1 MFNKYLI
8 RLIRQMLG
16 YRKNS
21 LIIIISIIATSAVS
35 MLGPLFIGLSVDYI
49 LDLRFRLVVLF
60 SIIYILVYFINYI
73 ASKKRTFYSMITAQ
87 QVIKSL
93 RQSMFK
99 NLQYVPLSYYGQK
112 QSGQIISRITNDAET
127 LSEFLTFQLPQVA
140 AGVIGIIASI
150 IIMVYL
156 DPVLTAY
163 AIIVIPFLLAV
174 IAIMSGKIRYNYH
187 EVRRKIAA
195 LTGGVSES
203 INGINAV
210 KSNGAEDVFERQ
222 FESLNRNNFNANVN
236 AVKLTSIFSSM
247 MEIIEAAGIIL
258 VLYMGGMQILS
269 GTISIGLV
277 VSFVIYVQGF
287 FTPIVQ
293 LSQFYNS
300 YQSSSIA
307 VERIY
312 RIIDEPAEENHYD
325 VDDISLKESI
335 KLINVDFSYNKT
347 RVLKNISM
355 EIKKGEKIALVG
367 RTGAGKTT
375 ITNLILKF
383 YHPDSGSILMDNID
397 ISRINTYNYRK
408 HFGVILQ
415 DPFLFDG
422 TILDNIKFSNEN
434 ITEEEIK
441 NKINDLGLSE
451 VFSGLNLHDDI
462 GMHGNRL
469 SEGQRQA
476 VSILRAVIKNPDII
490 IMDEATS
497 ELDSI
502 NEKRIQDALLNL
514 MADKTMIII
523 AHHIKT
529 ILHTDA
535 VYYLDNGS
543 IVEYGNPQALL
554 KKEGKFYRI
563 YKSIYTQN

>member
-1 MFNKYLI
+1 MVQRMYLK
-8 RLIRQMLG
+8 G
-16 YRKNS
+16 
-21 LIIIISIIATSAVS
+21 
-35 MLGPLFIGLSVDYI
+35 
-49 LDLRFRLVVLF
+49 
-60 SIIYILVYFINYI
+60 
-73 ASKKRTFYSMITAQ
+73 
-87 QVIKSL
+87 
-93 RQSMFK
+93 
-99 NLQYVPLSYYGQK
+99 
-112 QSGQIISRITNDAET
+112 
-127 LSEFLTFQLPQVA
+127 
-140 AGVIGIIASI
+140 
-150 IIMVYL
+150 
-156 DPVLTAY
+156 
-163 AIIVIPFLLAV
+163 
-174 IAIMSGKIRYNYH
+174 
-187 EVRRKIAA
+187 
-195 LTGGVSES
+195 
-203 INGINAV
+203 
-210 KSNGAEDVFERQ
+210 
-222 FESLNRNNFNANVN
+222 SLNRSTGINFNANVN

>member
-1 MFNKYLI
+1 M
-8 RLIRQMLG
+8 
-16 YRKNS
+16 
-21 LIIIISIIATSAVS
+21 
-35 MLGPLFIGLSVDYI
+35 
-49 LDLRFRLVVLF
+49 
-60 SIIYILVYFINYI
+60 
-73 ASKKRTFYSMITAQ
+73 
-87 QVIKSL
+87 
-93 RQSMFK
+93 
-99 NLQYVPLSYYGQK
+99 
-112 QSGQIISRITNDAET
+112 TNDAET

>member
-163 AIIVIPFLLAV
+163 AVIVIPFLLAV

-397 ISRINTYNYRK
+397 ISRISTYNYRK

>member
-397 ISRINTYNYRK
+397 ISRISTYNYRK